1 MRIVSKTDKGKT
13 RRSNQDAYATG
24 ELCETMS
31 WAVVCDGM
39 GGVQGGN
46 VAAVTAVKVVSEHI
60 SNSFREGMSSTSIR
74 IMLETAISKANIEVY
89 DLAQS
94 SEILKGMGTTIVAC
108 VIKDA
113 VAHIVHV
120 GDSRAYLVSDS
131 KVEQV
136 TKDHSLVQSLI
147 DQGKITEQEAVHHPQ
162 KNIIT
167 RALGVEDRIL
177 VDYDEVMLCEGESL
191 MICSD
196 GLTNCVDSEQLLS
209 IVKNNKFYD
218 YPDLLVKQANSNG
231 GTDNITVVFLSL

>member
-177 VDYDEVMLCEGESL
+177 VDYDEVVLCEGESL

-218 YPDLLVKQANSNG
+218 YPDLLVKKANSNG

>member
-24 ELCETMS
+24 ELCESMS

-46 VAAVTAVKVVSEHI
+46 VAAVTTVKAMSEHI
-60 SNSFREGMSSTSIR
+60 SNSFREGMSSASIR
-74 IMLETAISKANIEVY
+74 IMLESAITAANIDVY

-94 SEILKGMGTTIVAC
+94 AETLKGMGTTIVAC

-113 VAHIVHV
+113 IAHIVHV
-120 GDSRAYLVSDS
+120 GDSRAYLVSES
-131 KVEQV
+131 KVKQI

-147 DQGKITEQEAVHHPQ
+147 DQGKITEQEALNHPQ

-167 RALGVEDRIL
+167 RALGVEDRVL
-177 VDYDEVMLCEGESL
+177 ADYDEVVLGEGESI
-191 MICSD
+191 MICTD
-196 GLTNCVDSEQLLS
+196 GLTNCVDSEELLS

-218 YPDLLVKQANSNG
+218 YPDLLVKQANKNG
-231 GTDNITVVFLSL
+231 GTDNITVVFFSL